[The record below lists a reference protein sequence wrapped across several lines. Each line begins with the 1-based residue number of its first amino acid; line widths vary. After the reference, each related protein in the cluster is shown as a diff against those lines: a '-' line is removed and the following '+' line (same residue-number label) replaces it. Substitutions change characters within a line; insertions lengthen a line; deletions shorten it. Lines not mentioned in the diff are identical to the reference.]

1 MNFGGWDFDSTYNAF
16 FPAVL
21 KEHFLL
27 SNTGGTEVVK
37 GRSLLSELNLL
48 RTIKELNAVF
58 LLDFSPPNF
67 FSWYKEVSNRLN
79 VSLPML
85 SMCVD
90 DIFGLNCVSQLW

>member
-1 MNFGGWDFDSTYNAF
+1 MNFGGWDFDSTYNSF

-21 KEHFLL
+21 KEHFLH
-27 SNTGGTEVVK
+27 SNIGGTEVVK
-37 GRSLLSELNLL
+37 GRPLLS
-48 RTIKELNAVF
+48 ELNAVF